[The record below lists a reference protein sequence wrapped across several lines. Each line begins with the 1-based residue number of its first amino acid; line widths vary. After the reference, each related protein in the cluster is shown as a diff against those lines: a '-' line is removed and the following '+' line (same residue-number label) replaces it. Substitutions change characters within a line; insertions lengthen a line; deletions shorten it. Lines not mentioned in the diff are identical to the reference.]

1 MHDRHSLLVFS
12 GARSGKSVFAEER
25 CSAEVGEK
33 IYLATAQAYDEEMQS
48 RIQQH
53 QDRRGDDWKLLE
65 EPLELVAA
73 LEGNA
78 AAGRTILV
86 DCVTLWLS
94 NLMMKDGDVAGEVA
108 RLSDILP
115 TLAGNV
121 VLVTN
126 EVGLGIVPDN
136 ALARAFRDE
145 AGLANQMLADTC
157 DEVVFMA
164 AGLPMWLKGQRNWG

>member
-1 MHDRHSLLVFS
+1 MHDRHSLLVLG

-25 CSAEVGEK
+25 CACEPGEK
-33 IYLATAQAYDEEMQS
+33 IYLATAQAHDEEMQM

-53 QDRRGDDWKLLE
+53 QERRGDDWALLE
-65 EPLELVAA
+65 EPLELVGA

-78 AAGRTILV
+78 ATGRTILV
-86 DCVTLWLS
+86 DCITLWIS
-94 NLMMKDGDVAGEVA
+94 NLMMNDGDVAGEVGK
-108 RLSDILP
+108 LSDLLP

-145 AGLANQMLADTC
+145 AGLANQMLADMC

-164 AGLPMWLKGQRNWG
+164 AGLPLWLKGRRY

>member
-1 MHDRHSLLVFS
+1 MHDRHSLLVLG

-25 CSAEVGEK
+25 CSAENGKK
-33 IYLATAQAYDEEMQS
+33 IYLATAQAHDDEMQS

-53 QDRRGDDWKLLE
+53 QERRGTDWRLLE
-65 EPLELVAA
+65 EPLELVGA

-78 AAGRTILV
+78 AAGHTILV
-86 DCVTLWLS
+86 DCITLWMS
-94 NLMMKDGDVAGEVA
+94 NLMMNDGDVAGEVA
-108 RLSDILP
+108 RLADIVP
-115 TLAGNV
+115 TLAGNI

-164 AGLPMWLKGQRNWG
+164 AGLPMWLKGRRN

>member
-1 MHDRHSLLVFS
+1 MHDRHTLLVLG
-12 GARSGKSVFAEER
+12 GARSGKSLYAEER
-25 CSAEVGEK
+25 CGAEPGEK
-33 IYLATAQAYDEEMQS
+33 IYVATAQAHDDEMQA

-53 QDRRGDDWKLLE
+53 QERRGSGWLLLE

-86 DCVTLWLS
+86 DCITLWVS
-94 NLMMKDGDVAGEVA
+94 NLMLSNRDVAGQVA
-108 RLSDILP
+108 QLSDLLP
-115 TLAGNV
+115 SLAGNL

-145 AGLANQMLADTC
+145 AGLANQILADMC
-157 DEVVFMA
+157 DEVVFMT
-164 AGLPMWLKGQRNWG
+164 AGLPMWLKGRRS

>member
-1 MHDRHSLLVFS
+1 MHDRHSLLVLG
-12 GARSGKSVFAEER
+12 GARSGKSTYAEDR
-25 CSAEVGEK
+25 CAAELGQKV
-33 IYLATAQAYDEEMQS
+33 YLATAQAHDEEMQS
-48 RIQQH
+48 RIELH
-53 QDRRGDDWKLLE
+53 QERRGDDWLLLE
-65 EPLELVAA
+65 EPLQLIEA

-78 AAGRTILV
+78 APDKTILV
-86 DCVTLWLS
+86 DCITLWIS
-94 NLMMKDGDVAGEVA
+94 NLMMSDGDIAGEVE

-121 VLVTN
+121 ALVTN

-145 AGLANQMLADTC
+145 AGLANQILADTC

-164 AGLPMWLKGQRNWG
+164 AGLPLWLKGRRN